1 MVRKGVKIGPLR
13 VEPHKGLGGKR
24 FGEGPTGVKVP
35 AGAKVKSSP
44 LIQNDVLFR
53 FKQII
58 TL

>member
-35 AGAKVKSSP
+35 VGAKKIP
-44 LIQNDVLFR
+44 P
-53 FKQII
+53 FKKKYF
-58 TL
+58 